1 MGLLGHGKQQWLVQA
16 TLRQF
21 CFIII
26 ILIIHVLEDLL
37 PRLCSE
43 IVHC

>member
-16 TLRQF
+16 ILRQF

-26 ILIIHVLEDLL
+26 ILIIHELEDLL
-37 PRLCSE
+37 PSFCSE
-43 IVHC
+43 MVHC

>member
-1 MGLLGHGKQQWLVQA
+1 MALLGHNKQQWLVQA
-16 TLRQF
+16 TLHQF
-21 CFIII
+21 CFIIF
-26 ILIIHVLEDLL
+26 ILIIHELEDLL